1 MQINS
6 NETTINANKKR
17 AVIPHPTL
25 NLFTHPPHT
34 ELVIGIHIG
43 LCGVTISVKFHFIVY
58 MPVGFSLLVYRAV
71 EQEAT

>member
-1 MQINS
+1 MPES
-6 NETTINANKKR
+6 AKAPETGTAPENN
-17 AVIPHPTL
+17 
-25 NLFTHPPHT
+25 THSPHT